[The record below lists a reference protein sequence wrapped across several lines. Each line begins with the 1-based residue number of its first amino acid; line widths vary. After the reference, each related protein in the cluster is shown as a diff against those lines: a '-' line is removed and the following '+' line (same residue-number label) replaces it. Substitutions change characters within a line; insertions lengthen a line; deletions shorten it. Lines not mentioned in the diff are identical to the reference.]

1 MNQKTMLSV
10 IKRTGETVKFDPKKI
25 YRAIS
30 AANKDTKRHNR
41 NAKAMTKND
50 LNEVSLKIVSELQ
63 KEDRSFNVE
72 EIQDIAESNLM
83 EAGFYTVA
91 KDYILYRQRHADQRN
106 AAEKLMND
114 YKDLLFADAS
124 DMDLKR
130 DNANINTDA
139 PMGIMLKLGAE
150 GAKTFADH
158 YVIDPEVNKADKAGY
173 LHLHKQYCGFAA

>member
-1 MNQKTMLSV
+1 MLSV
-10 IKRTGETVKFDPKKI
+10 TKRTGVTVPFDSRKI

-30 AANKDTKRHNR
+30 GANNDTRKHNR
-41 NAKAMTKND
+41 HAKTLTKND
-50 LNEVSLKIVSELQ
+50 LNEVSFTVVADLQ
-63 KEDRSFNVE
+63 KADRNFNVE
-72 EIQDIAESNLM
+72 EIQDRVEAALM
-83 EAGFYTVA
+83 GGGYFDVA
-91 KDYILYRQRHADQRN
+91 KDYILYRQRHADRRD

-114 YKDLLFADAS
+114 YKDLLFADAQ

-139 PMGIMLKLGAE
+139 PMGIMLKLGTE

-158 YVIDPEVNKADKAGY
+158 YVIDPKVAKAHKDGY